1 MDRAAI
7 PKNNSFTSVTDVLL
21 IQVASEADTS
31 TAPTVKVAQQPS
43 PQSQSPMLEQGSNQ
57 NVALSK
63 SVRFGLIDQRIYNRI
78 VGDHPDV
85 KVGPP
90 ITFSWEYGVLPSTPI
105 DEYEQQK
112 QRSMSSS
119 SSSGTRYQTPY
130 NNGLRRLSSITRKNM
145 LRTRFDISDEE
156 INAAER
162 EVQLIQKQRTRSVSQ
177 STASAVVES
186 NFRRAGRKVRKSIGK
201 IMLAM
206 STLPLPNYT
215 MPAY

>member
-119 SSSGTRYQTPY
+119 SSGTRYQTPY